1 MQRKR
6 AHTHLNVTCV
16 CAVWPE
22 VKSKG
27 LGNVLRPCQHDIR
40 KRLSQTFC
48 YVYRSPEEEEEE
60 EGYCVSGEVGVS
72 LVEGGGGRAELS

>member
-1 MQRKR
+1 M
-6 AHTHLNVTCV
+6 LPV

-40 KRLSQTFC
+40 KTKNRLSSPSILLC
-48 YVYRSPEEEEEE
+48 IVPPEEEEDEE
-60 EGYCVSGEVGVS
+60 K
-72 LVEGGGGRAELS
+72 VEGCCLERTQVRLDSCSLFL